1 MKTAAFPTGGRD
13 LRKFGTQSDLDNKVC
28 VAFKKREWMMALVSV
43 TCKRS
48 DAARLIT
55 HQKAMR
61 VKCSLNKCNHF
72 IWFGLSWV
80 YSGFFF
86 SVSSVIPVVR
96 CSMV

>member
-13 LRKFGTQSDLDNKVC
+13 LLKFGTQSDLDNKVC
-28 VAFKKREWMMALVSV
+28 VAFKKREWMVALASV

-61 VKCSLNKCNHF
+61 VKCSLNKRNHF